1 MDNELCASVID
12 RLAAGLRLPQYG
24 LWKHMDSI
32 PHAFPVWNSIA
43 ISSR

>member
-32 PHAFPVWNSIA
+32 PHVFTVWNSKA